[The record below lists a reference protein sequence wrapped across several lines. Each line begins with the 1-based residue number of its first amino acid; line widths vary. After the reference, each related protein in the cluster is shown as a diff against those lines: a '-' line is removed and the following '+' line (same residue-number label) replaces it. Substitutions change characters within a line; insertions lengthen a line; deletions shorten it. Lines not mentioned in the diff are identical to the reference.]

1 MKRTLKLT
9 LNEIKHLKWT
19 VLVTAL
25 ALTLFTASLFSVL
38 FVYNDLSYNV
48 FNYFDTTDGFIGCFA
63 YNARISQVTDDGSN
77 ELYYGWV
84 NSFTHR
90 GATIRA
96 ENGNTFNTE
105 FEKIE
110 ELEDGIKVVHKYY
123 YTGLSVYVNDK
134 YRNKYAE
141 EMQEIPLPQKV
152 WEILIDKE
160 IAEGLQVDVGD
171 KVSIDDYSFTVCGV
185 YDYAKYNGN
194 YDICYP
200 FVVAVDENVEFD
212 RLDIEC
218 DASYQVYLQ
227 YLQLQRAGIEVE
239 YGWSLKFYM
248 DNLSLVNGFLI
259 AIAIT
264 IFAVNL
270 LILYATFSV
279 ILHNRRAYICRLKVM
294 GASDLLVFATYF
306 IIVVALLVVICIA
319 AFFLS
324 QLMVTSIMDACG
336 EAFGS
341 AFTTSTSFGLVGI
354 YFAIVTVLL
363 GALCYLSV
371 RKIDNRAI
379 VTATRSD

>member
-48 FNYFDTTDGFIGCFA
+48 FNYFDTTDSFIGCYA
-63 YNARISQVTDDGSN
+63 YNASISQVTDEGND

-84 NSFTHR
+84 TCFTHR
-90 GATIRA
+90 GVIINA
-96 ENGNTFNTE
+96 ENGNSFNTE

-110 ELEDGIKVVHKYY
+110 ELENGVNVIHKYY
-123 YTGLSVYVNDK
+123 YSGMTVYVNDK
-134 YRNKYAE
+134 YRECYAE
-141 EMQEIPLPQKV
+141 AMEEIPLPQNV

-171 KVSIDDYSFTVCGV
+171 KVSIDDYVFTVCGV
-185 YDYAKYNGN
+185 YDYAMYRGN
-194 YDICYP
+194 YYICDP
-200 FVVAVDENVEFD
+200 FVVAVDENVVFYE
-212 RLDIEC
+212 LEIEC
-218 DASYQVYLQ
+218 DSSYQVYLQ
-227 YLQLQRAGIEVE
+227 YLQLQRAGVEVK
-239 YGWSLKFYM
+239 YGSNLQFYM
-248 DNLSLVNGFLI
+248 DNLSLVNSFLI

-270 LILYATFSV
+270 LLLYATFSV
-279 ILHNRRAYICRLKVM
+279 ILHNRQAYICRLKVM
-294 GASDLLVFATYF
+294 GASDLLVFAAYF
-306 IIVVALLVVICIA
+306 IIIVALLVVICVA

-324 QLMVTSIMDACG
+324 QLMVSSIMDACG

-341 AFTTSTSFGLVGI
+341 AFTTRTSFGLVGI
-354 YFAIVTVLL
+354 YFAVTTVLL